1 MVMPPQRKRPTMQPP
16 SGTAPR
22 GANAQKPFRAKC
34 CRSGRTDRQA
44 AASQLQQESQGG
56 GAQSPGFGRNSLQQI
71 AASEGE
77 PEEEIKSDARS

>member
-1 MVMPPQRKRPTMQPP
+1 VL
-16 SGTAPR
+16 
-22 GANAQKPFRAKC
+22 
-34 CRSGRTDRQA
+34 DRQA

-56 GAQSPGFGRNSLQQI
+56 GAQSAGFGRNSLQQI